1 MLGRLANTS
10 VFTPPIIVLT
20 AAQLEP
26 GSAPAATHR
35 VRSLK
40 SLEQQYRAYI
50 MQRIEDFKDSLS
62 REHLMCLGDDA
73 AQELQSGGPHDQLVL
88 TEMLM
93 QETVDQ
99 QIVAKLKL
107 PSFRKWRSKILPL
120 REAQRSP
127 TRWGIETADP
137 VSVALKALEPD
148 DDVLV
153 IGGGAERA
161 VYLLA
166 AHDLQVRCLVGD
178 TPTAARLEGTLATE
192 ALSGQCEVFVVVL
205 GAWAPPQVAGP
216 FHLVVVDAATVA
228 ALPRERQHALI
239 HQAQQRT
246 APGGLHAVVSWET
259 DVAPESCL
267 THYQDWQR
275 DPIPVAGSSTKQPGQ
290 GLRGILLS
298 PPPIRPSPLMPLP

>member
-1 MLGRLANTS
+1 MLGRLANSSGIHTIA
-10 VFTPPIIVLT
+10 TVLT

-26 GSAPAATHR
+26 GTARTATHR

-50 MQRIEDFKDSLS
+50 MQRIEDFKDAMS
-62 REHLMCLGDDA
+62 RENLMSLGDDA
-73 AQELQSGGPHDQLVL
+73 ARELQIGGPHDQLVL

-99 QIVAKLKL
+99 QIIARLKL

-127 TRWGIETADP
+127 TRWGIEGTDP
-137 VSVALKALEPD
+137 VAVALKVLEPED
-148 DDVLV
+148 SALV
-153 IGGGAERA
+153 VGGGAERA

-178 TPTAARLEGTLATE
+178 TPTATRLEGTLASE
-192 ALSGQCEVFVVVL
+192 ALSGQCEVFVVML
-205 GAWAPPQVAGP
+205 GTWAPPQIAGP
-216 FHLVVVDAATVA
+216 FHIVVVDAAAVA
-228 ALPRERQHALI
+228 ALPRDRQRALI

-246 APGGLHAVVSWET
+246 APGGLHAVVSSEA
-259 DVAPESCL
+259 DVAPETCL
-267 THYQDWQR
+267 THYPDWQR
-275 DPIPVAGSSTKQPGQ
+275 DPLPAAPSTKPSGQ
-290 GLRGILLS
+290 GLRGLLLS
-298 PPPIRPSPLMPLP
+298 PPPILPSPLMQMR